1 MASTGDRADA
11 SGSLRP
17 LRPQGLYPLIAVVG
31 AQALLLVL
39 GAGWLLYGM
48 LTGRVVSV
56 GATLFLVVLVAGAA
70 TILIRAAL
78 ALWRGRRWPRSVA
91 LTAQLFAVLIAG
103 TIIRPVSGVLAL
115 IVVLAAIV
123 AGMSLFRPAVVDWT
137 TQDVPTDRL

>member
-11 SGSLRP
+11 RGSLRP
-17 LRPQGLYPLIAVVG
+17 LRPQGLYPLVAVVG
-31 AQALLLVL
+31 AEGLLLIV
-39 GAGWLLYGM
+39 GAGWLLFGL
-48 LTGRVVSV
+48 LTGRVLSV
-56 GATLFLVVLVAGAA
+56 GATLFLVVLFAGAGA
-70 TILIRAAL
+70 ILLRAVL

-103 TIIRPVSGVLAL
+103 TIIRPVSGSLAL
-115 IVVLAAIV
+115 IVVLAAIL